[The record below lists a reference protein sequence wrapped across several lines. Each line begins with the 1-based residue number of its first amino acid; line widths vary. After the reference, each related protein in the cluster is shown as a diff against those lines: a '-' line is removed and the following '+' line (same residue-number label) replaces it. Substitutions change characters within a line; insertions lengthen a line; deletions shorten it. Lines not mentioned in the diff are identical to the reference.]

1 MKQYIDLL
9 QDVYLNGIW
18 KDPAR
23 AGMPRTKEVFCRTM
37 RFNMADGFP
46 LLTTKKMFTKGI
58 VSELL
63 WVLKGD
69 TNIQYLLEHDN
80 KIWVDDCYKF
90 YRRRGGKMTKDEWLE
105 AVKAGKK
112 FDKVLLKQGLE
123 GAQFRELMELLKEND
138 IQFQFVPAERLNR
151 AVRGAH
157 QGVLAYISQIDY
169 VDIEQLVNNAL
180 GRSENPLLVILDG
193 VSDVRNLGAIGRR
206 LECAG
211 GHGIIVPAKGGA
223 AINADAVK
231 ASAGA
236 LMRMDTCKVSNLRVA
251 AYYLQQSGFR
261 LIAATEKT
269 DNLIYDVDMTGPCAI
284 IMGSEGKGISQSML
298 DLADD
303 KAAIPMAGE
312 ITSLNVSVASAVL
325 MYAAVRQRRAK
336 G

>member
-1 MKQYIDLL
+1 M
-9 QDVYLNGIW
+9 
-18 KDPAR
+18 
-23 AGMPRTKEVFCRTM
+23 
-37 RFNMADGFP
+37 
-46 LLTTKKMFTKGI
+46 
-58 VSELL
+58 
-63 WVLKGD
+63 
-69 TNIQYLLEHDN
+69 QYLFGMHP
-80 KIWVDDCYKF
+80 V
-90 YRRRGGKMTKDEWLE
+90 LE

-112 FDKVLLKQGLE
+112 FDKVMLKQGLE
-123 GAQFRELMELLKEND
+123 GPQFRELLELLKDNE
-138 IQFQFVPAERLNR
+138 IPFQFVPGERLNR

-193 VSDVRNLGAIGRR
+193 VSDVRNLGSIARS

-236 LMRMDTCKVSNLRVA
+236 LMRIDTCKVPNLRVA
-251 AYYLQQSGFR
+251 AYYLQQSGFK

-284 IMGSEGKGISQSML
+284 IMGSEGKGISQIML
-298 DLADD
+298 DLADE
-303 KAAIPMAGE
+303 KAAIPIVGE
-312 ITSLNVSVASAVL
+312 ITSLNVSVASSIL
-325 MYAAVRQRRAK
+325 MYEAVRQRITK
-336 G
+336 

>member
-1 MKQYIDLL
+1 M
-9 QDVYLNGIW
+9 
-18 KDPAR
+18 
-23 AGMPRTKEVFCRTM
+23 EE
-37 RFNMADGFP
+37 
-46 LLTTKKMFTKGI
+46 KKM
-58 VSELL
+58 
-63 WVLKGD
+63 
-69 TNIQYLLEHDN
+69 QYLFGMHP
-80 KIWVDDCYKF
+80 V
-90 YRRRGGKMTKDEWLE
+90 LE
-105 AVKAGKK
+105 AIKAGKK
-112 FDKVLLKQGLE
+112 FDKVMLKQGLE
-123 GAQFRELMELLKEND
+123 GPQFKELMDLMKENE
-138 IQFQFVPAERLNR
+138 IPFQFVPVERLNR
-151 AVRGAH
+151 AARGAH
-157 QGVLAYISQIDY
+157 QGVLAYISEIEY

-193 VSDVRNLGAIGRR
+193 VRDVRNLGAIARS

-269 DNLIYDVDMTGPCAI
+269 DNLIYDVDMTGPCAV

-325 MYAAVRQRRAK
+325 MYEAVRQRLGK
-336 G
+336 

>member
-1 MKQYIDLL
+1 
-9 QDVYLNGIW
+9 V
-18 KDPAR
+18 
-23 AGMPRTKEVFCRTM
+23 
-37 RFNMADGFP
+37 
-46 LLTTKKMFTKGI
+46 
-58 VSELL
+58 
-63 WVLKGD
+63 
-69 TNIQYLLEHDN
+69 
-80 KIWVDDCYKF
+80 
-90 YRRRGGKMTKDEWLE
+90 LE
-105 AVKAGKK
+105 AVRAGKK

-123 GAQFRELMELLKEND
+123 GPQFRELMELLKEND

-151 AVRGAH
+151 AVRCAH

-169 VDIEQLVNNAL
+169 VDIEQLVDNAL

-193 VSDVRNLGAIGRR
+193 VSDVRNLGAIARS

-236 LMRMDTCKVSNLRVA
+236 LMRMDTCKVPNLRVA
-251 AYYLQQSGFR
+251 AYYLQQSGFK

-269 DNLIYDVDMTGPCAI
+269 ENLIYDVDMTGPCAI
-284 IMGSEGKGISQSML
+284 IMGSEGKGISQTML

-325 MYAAVRQRRAK
+325 MYEAVRQRLGK
-336 G
+336 